1 MNALKPICVII
12 ICLIGF
18 ASFSQSE
25 SNKRRVLFSSFD
37 IFSLKRDSFKLKRIS
52 IRNGLVRILYK
63 KRKRLTL
70 PSDSVWGYQEKKGV
84 IYRFYNDIEYRLI
97 QSDKKLVIYS
107 RSTGGRD
114 PETTYYYS
122 RTLNSKI
129 HKVSY
134 KNVIKYFGKNIC
146 MLKRMGELRW
156 YEGPDDWDEKAG
168 TIRFA
173 VWYNECV
180 EN

>member
-1 MNALKPICVII
+1 MII
-12 ICLIGF
+12 TRTISIVLMCLINHVCF
-18 ASFSQSE
+18 AQSK
-25 SNKRRVLFSSFD
+25 SGKARVIFSSSD
-37 IFSLKRDSFKLKRIS
+37 IFSSKSDSLKLKQIS
-52 IRNGLVRILYK
+52 IRKGTVKILYK
-63 KRKRLTL
+63 KRKRLIL
-70 PSDSVWGYQEKKGV
+70 PSDSVWGYQEKRGAV
-84 IYRFYNDIEYRLI
+84 YRFYDDFEYRLV
-97 QSDKKLVIYS
+97 QAGKKVVIYS

-122 RTLNSKI
+122 RTVNSKI
-129 HKVSY
+129 HKVCC

-173 VWYNECV
+173 AWYNECV